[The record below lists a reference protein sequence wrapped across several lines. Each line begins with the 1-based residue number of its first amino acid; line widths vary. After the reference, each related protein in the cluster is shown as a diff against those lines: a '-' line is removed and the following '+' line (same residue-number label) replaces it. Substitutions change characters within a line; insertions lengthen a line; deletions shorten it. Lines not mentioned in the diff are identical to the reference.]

1 MTNPDSF
8 IQEVTDEVRRDRL
21 FAWMRRYGWIA
32 ALIIVGLVG
41 AAAWRE
47 WSIARQEAAAQALG
61 DSILDAIEIRDAAA
75 RAEALGRIGAD
86 GPAGA
91 LVALLAAAEAPDAAG
106 RIAATERLDAVAADA
121 SLPPY
126 LSDLAAL
133 KLVLMRGSDMTPEA
147 RLAALEPLAA
157 PGRPFRTLALE
168 QMAYAEIDADRT
180 DAALDRLRGL
190 LDDAEAS
197 ADLRQRASRLIV
209 ALGGSPDAG

>member
-21 FAWMRRYGWIA
+21 FAWMRRYGWLA

-106 RIAATERLDAVAADA
+106 RIAATERLDAIAADA

-133 KLVLMRGSDMTPEA
+133 KLVLMRGSDMAPEA

-180 DAALDRLRGL
+180 EAALDRLRGL

>member
-91 LVALLAAAEAPDAAG
+91 LV
-106 RIAATERLDAVAADA
+106 
-121 SLPPY
+121 
-126 LSDLAAL
+126 
-133 KLVLMRGSDMTPEA
+133 
-147 RLAALEPLAA
+147 
-157 PGRPFRTLALE
+157 
-168 QMAYAEIDADRT
+168 
-180 DAALDRLRGL
+180 
-190 LDDAEAS
+190 
-197 ADLRQRASRLIV
+197 
-209 ALGGSPDAG
+209 

>member
-1 MTNPDSF
+1 ET
-8 IQEVTDEVRRDRL
+8 
-21 FAWMRRYGWIA
+21 
-32 ALIIVGLVG
+32 
-41 AAAWRE
+41 
-47 WSIARQEAAAQALG
+47 
-61 DSILDAIEIRDAAA
+61 
-75 RAEALGRIGAD
+75 
-86 GPAGA
+86 
-91 LVALLAAAEAPDAAG
+91 PDAAG
-106 RIAATERLDAVAADA
+106 RIAATERLDAIAADA

-180 DAALDRLRGL
+180 DAALDRLRSL

>member
-106 RIAATERLDAVAADA
+106 RIAATERLDAIAADA

-180 DAALDRLRGL
+180 DAALDRLRSL

>member
-106 RIAATERLDAVAADA
+106 RIAATERLDAIAADA